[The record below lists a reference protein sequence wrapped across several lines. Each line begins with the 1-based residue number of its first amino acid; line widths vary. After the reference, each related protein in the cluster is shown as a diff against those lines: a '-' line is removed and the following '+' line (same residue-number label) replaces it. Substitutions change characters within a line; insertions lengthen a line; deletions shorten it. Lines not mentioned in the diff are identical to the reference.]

1 MMKDSKSWLMGF
13 YVGIALA
20 LVIFLVLFL
29 IRNKNGNKP
38 KFDERQI
45 TARNHAYKYAFFTLL
60 VYITV
65 CGFLDTV
72 GVRWAQLT
80 AMLFIGTMASV
91 TVFAAICIFK
101 DAYEAINERRH
112 ISLILWV
119 CIGGVNTG
127 TFIMNLVKGVPF
139 FTDGLLNEQVIY
151 PCMGSLFLV
160 LGAVQLIKN
169 LTDKKAAEKE

>member
-45 TARNHAYKYAFFTLL
+45 TARNQAYKYAFFTML

-101 DAYEAINERRH
+101 DAYEE
-112 ISLILWV
+112 
-119 CIGGVNTG
+119 
-127 TFIMNLVKGVPF
+127 GVPF